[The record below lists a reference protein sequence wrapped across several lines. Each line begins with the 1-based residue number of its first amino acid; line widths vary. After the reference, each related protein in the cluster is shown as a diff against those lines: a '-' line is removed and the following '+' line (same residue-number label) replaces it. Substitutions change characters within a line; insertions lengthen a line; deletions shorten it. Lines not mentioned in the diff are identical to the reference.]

1 LISYLHN
8 QASTLNSYLH
18 NQTST
23 LTSTPNLNL
32 NLKSSL
38 DLDLLPP

>member
-1 LISYLHN
+1 LTSYLQN

-18 NQTST
+18 NQAST

-32 NLKSSL
+32 
-38 DLDLLPP
+38 DL